1 LSTAGDQVPEMAFV
15 LVVGRLKASPVQI
28 SVIVEKVGIRD
39 SVKLTINSS
48 WLVIVQIT
56 LDTTAVIETE
66 PSNVLGVKVVVVE
79 FGFEK
84 LPPDEDHATE
94 APIPEITAVKSIGA
108 PLHCVMSAIGSI
120 VGAGRTTTV
129 VDEGRAHSPG
139 SGVKTY
145 EVVTVLLIA
154 GDHVPDIPSLLVDGR
169 LKGSPAQMYGINE
182 KLGSVAVGAL
192 TTTVF
197 PTEHPVLSIT
207 TAV

>member
-1 LSTAGDQVPEMAFV
+1 MAFV

-84 LPPDEDHATE
+84 RFL
-94 APIPEITAVKSIGA
+94 VF
-108 PLHCVMSAIGSI
+108 GS
-120 VGAGRTTTV
+120 
-129 VDEGRAHSPG
+129 
-139 SGVKTY
+139 
-145 EVVTVLLIA
+145 
-154 GDHVPDIPSLLVDGR
+154 
-169 LKGSPAQMYGINE
+169 
-182 KLGSVAVGAL
+182 
-192 TTTVF
+192 
-197 PTEHPVLSIT
+197 
-207 TAV
+207 